1 MKYTQLFVRL
11 VKRARIY
18 DLGSLVRSFYLY
30 AQFLYLKFT
39 MVLIVKTKPLQYND
53 SVTVN
58 CN

>member
-1 MKYTQLFVRL
+1 MEYTQLFFRL

-30 AQFLYLKFT
+30 AQLFYLKFP
-39 MVLIVKTKPLQYND
+39 MVLIVKTRLLQYND
-53 SVTVN
+53 IVTVN